1 VIKSVIFDFG
11 GVLMRTHDPS
21 GRRKWETRLGLEPG
35 GAAQLVFGSELG
47 RKAQLGQV
55 RPEEIWTW
63 LGSHLDLS
71 AGDLAAFRRDFWA
84 GDRVD
89 RALADTIRSLRARYR
104 TGLLSNSWARDG
116 RAMAER
122 FGLADCFDVFVTSAG
137 RHGARSDLR
146 GRLHRKR
153 RSRPRPGH
161 AGDPLHRSG
170 SGPGATGRAVEVIP
184 CPTTGDWCI
193 HQYPTQWV
201 GFLLFRHVNS
211 CRPSLSSISMR

>member
-11 GVLMRTHDPS
+11 GVLMRTHDHS

-35 GAAQLVFGSELG
+35 GAGQLVFGSELG

-55 RPEEIWTW
+55 TLEEVWTW

-89 RALADTIRSLRARYR
+89 RDLADTIRALRARYR

-116 RAMAER
+116 RAMAESV
-122 FGLADCFDVFVTSAG
+122 GLADCFDVFVTSAELG
-137 RHGARSDLR
+137 VAKPDARIYQVTLERLGVTAPEAIFVDDFFENVEAAR
-146 GRLHRKR
+146 GLGMQAIHFT
-153 RSRPRPGH
+153 
-161 AGDPLHRSG
+161 DPDQARGQL
-170 SGPGATGRAVEVIP
+170 EE
-184 CPTTGDWCI
+184 
-193 HQYPTQWV
+193 
-201 GFLLFRHVNS
+201 LLK
-211 CRPSLSSISMR
+211 